1 MTKQIPT
8 DAFILV
14 STIGVLV
21 NVGFMLNL
29 GLYQQTEQKSV
40 HLMVFEINK
49 KISTNFNIKCNLFYK
64 TMCKGGVLTKQG

>member
-40 HLMVFEINK
+40 HSMVFEIK
-49 KISTNFNIKCNLFYK
+49 
-64 TMCKGGVLTKQG
+64 